1 MPRNI
6 HRNPPSISTR
16 MPPSSVQQQQT
27 QARSSSSAGPR
38 QHAYLARLQCAA
50 SSFFPALRSAVLPT
64 ATAAAA
70 IHNAAQEHKETMLQR
85 IDEWLQAAP
94 PEHQASWGE
103 VAAQLKACVN
113 DPSITTLDIQNPH
126 ITSIP
131 SCLPEHL
138 KVLRLKNCHTLE
150 TPPDVL
156 HCPDLREL
164 NLRHCNAL
172 RRGSDLSKCPELE
185 VLELGG
191 PDSQLCVEPDVKKN
205 QKLRVLNL
213 RRSYE
218 LLHGPDV
225 AACQK
230 LERFDMHAVPV
241 LAMPQG
247 VFSLPTTCEVTL
259 HLDMLDSAQMGH
271 AIMQARQIPNA
282 PTITGL
288 DTGLNV
294 SARGWLREAGLT
306 ENAQPSPE
314 QEAFWSRV
322 SQDDPS
328 NSFSVL
334 LHRLRDIE
342 DYRNHDTRAE
352 LAQRVATLLLKMQT
366 NPELAE
372 ICSAVA
378 QLSVT
383 ACSDLVAFGL
393 LEMEMACV
401 SHLTEAAVHRG
412 ECAAPELLALGQG
425 MHRLA
430 QLEQLTQKK
439 CQKSLGMA
447 SGHIDATETQLF
459 YIVRLCHEFKLP
471 VQMQAMLYPDMAN
484 TSSQEINTARKLLQA
499 TASMANDEHLMK
511 FLIAWSPMDALFE
524 RELPA
529 QAQALKTSINNKQN
543 ALRAELQAAS
553 DTNSGT
559 YLAESQRLME
569 PFNAV
574 HDELSMQAK
583 APWIR
588 SLMGA

>member
-1 MPRNI
+1 MPKDI

-16 MPPSSVQQQQT
+16 TPPSGVQQQQT
-27 QARSSSSAGPR
+27 QARNSPSAGPG
-38 QHAYLARLQCAA
+38 QHAYLSRPQCAA
-50 SSFFPALRSAVLPT
+50 SSFFPALRSAALPT
-64 ATAAAA
+64 ATAA
-70 IHNAAQEHKETMLQR
+70 IHKAVQEHKETMLQR

-138 KVLRLKNCHTLE
+138 KVLRLKNCHALE

-230 LERFDMHAVPV
+230 LERFDMHAVSV

-247 VFSLPTTCEVTL
+247 VFRLPTTCEVTL
-259 HLDMLDSAQMGH
+259 HLDMLDSAQMGR
-271 AIMQARQIPNA
+271 AITQAHQNPNA

-288 DTGLNV
+288 DTGLHV

-306 ENAQPSPE
+306 ENAQLSPE

-352 LAQRVATLLLKMQT
+352 LAQRVAALVLKMQT

-383 ACSDLVAFGL
+383 ACPDLVAFGL

-401 SHLTEAAVHRG
+401 SHLTEASVHRG

-425 MHRLA
+425 MH
-430 QLEQLTQKK
+430 
-439 CQKSLGMA
+439 
-447 SGHIDATETQLF
+447 
-459 YIVRLCHEFKLP
+459 
-471 VQMQAMLYPDMAN
+471 
-484 TSSQEINTARKLLQA
+484 
-499 TASMANDEHLMK
+499 
-511 FLIAWSPMDALFE
+511 
-524 RELPA
+524 
-529 QAQALKTSINNKQN
+529 
-543 ALRAELQAAS
+543 
-553 DTNSGT
+553 
-559 YLAESQRLME
+559 LAESQRLME